1 MQTSSAKLL
10 SALFSGVAAIAL
22 LSSPARGQEV
32 GDNENI
38 VVYEISFFDVYN
50 PVTALDMVRQ
60 IPAFSINSGGNARG
74 FGGNAGNVLIN
85 GERPSTKST
94 SLQEILQRIPVERVQ
109 KIELVTGA
117 VSGLDM
123 RGQTRVVNVT
133 LVEGDTKTKTSWSFQ
148 ITKWPKRVTPSGE
161 ITQSFK
167 VLGADVTLGIQRN
180 AGAGYIT
187 ATRRLFNAN
196 DDLFEFRDAR
206 SQMQFGRW
214 QPHFTV
220 AKKINDKNSFN
231 LNGKYWNWKWTRVR
245 IEETDSI
252 SAGIGQF
259 DRFDFANAN
268 NGGTGFEVGGD
279 FKHEFDDK
287 RSVKFI
293 FLQRNNKNNSN
304 NLFETFDTGGFARA
318 TRVISSGSN
327 NESILRSVYNWERD
341 DKNSFEA
348 SIEGALNSVDS
359 GLDIASDTGAGFVQI
374 ILPVSNNEIKEN
386 RAEAAVSWI
395 AKPYSGWTFETG
407 LKYEIS
413 EISQSGD
420 ATSARVLKYWKP
432 NFNAI
437 WERNKTD
444 QIRFRLQRNV
454 GQLNFNN
461 FATNIDIIDDQ
472 TNVGNTQLL
481 PESSWDAS
489 LALERKFGKKGVL
502 TLNASH
508 SWISDVRDLVPFNN
522 LFDAPGNIGSG
533 RTWQLSANAR
543 IPTDKFG
550 LKNGILT
557 LAGGFGDSE
566 VTDPLTGLPRVQSFR
581 VDDFYSIDFRQE
593 LTDWKMAWGFDYFHR
608 SASQAA
614 FLFSQRKNYNGPGDL
629 DVFVE
634 TTKVK
639 GATIRFSLENIF
651 GPTNFRERTDFDG
664 TRDLGIIRQTEFR
677 EQKYGLRFR
686 LSLRGTF

>member
-1 MQTSSAKLL
+1 
-10 SALFSGVAAIAL
+10 
-22 LSSPARGQEV
+22 
-32 GDNENI
+32 
-38 VVYEISFFDVYN
+38 
-50 PVTALDMVRQ
+50 MVRQ

-74 FGGNAGNVLIN
+74 FGANAGNVLIN

-94 SLQEILQRIPVERVQ
+94 SLEEILQRIPKDNVQ

-133 LVEGDTKTKTSWSFQ
+133 LIAGDIKSKTTWSFQ
-148 ITKWPKRVTPSGE
+148 VIKWPKRVTPSGE

-167 VLGADVTLGIQRN
+167 LLGADIMLGLQRR
-180 AGAGYIT
+180 AGAGYNT
-187 ATRRLFNAN
+187 ETRELFDASGNS
-196 DDLFEFRDAR
+196 FEFRDAR

-214 QPHFTV
+214 QPHFTI

-231 LNGKYWNWKWTRVR
+231 LNGKYWRWKFTRVR
-245 IEETDSI
+245 IEETDSVN
-252 SAGIGQF
+252 AGVSQF

-268 NGGTGFEVGGD
+268 NGGTGIEIGGD
-279 FKHEFDDK
+279 FKHEFNDK

-293 FLQRNNKNNSN
+293 FLQRNDKNNSN
-304 NLFETFDTGGFARA
+304 FLFETFDTGGFARA
-318 TRVISSGSN
+318 TRVISTGSN

-359 GLDIASDTGAGFVQI
+359 GLDIASDTGAGFVPI
-374 ILPVSNNEIKEN
+374 ILPVSNNEIKEK

-395 AKPYSGWTFETG
+395 TKPYSGWTFETG
-407 LKYEIS
+407 VKYEIS
-413 EISQSGD
+413 EIRQSED
-420 ATSARVLKYWKP
+420 ASSARVLKYWKP

-472 TNVGNTQLL
+472 TNVGNTQLR
-481 PESSWDAS
+481 PETSWDAS

-502 TLNASH
+502 TLNGSH

-522 LFDAPGNIGSG
+522 LFDAPGNIGNG
-533 RTWQLSANAR
+533 RTWLISANAR

-557 LAGGFGDSE
+557 LGGGFGDSE
-566 VTDPLTGLPRVQSFR
+566 VTDPLTGLQRVQSFR
-581 VDDFYSIDFRQE
+581 VDDFFSVDFRQE
-593 LTDWKMAWGFDYFHR
+593 LTNWKMAWGFDYFHR
-608 SASQAA
+608 SASEAA
-614 FLFSQRKNYNGPGDL
+614 FLFSQRRNYNGPGDF
-629 DVFVE
+629 DFFVE

-639 GATIRFSLENIF
+639 GTTIRFSAENIF

-677 EQKYGLRFR
+677 QQKFGSRLR

>member
-1 MQTSSAKLL
+1 MQSGSAKLFNTL
-10 SALFSGVAAIAL
+10 LSGVAAIAL
-22 LSSPARGQEV
+22 LTSSASAQQAVE
-32 GDNENI
+32 NENI
-38 VVYEISFFDVYN
+38 IVYPISFFDIYN

-94 SLQEILQRIPVERVQ
+94 SLQDILQRIPVDRVQ

-148 ITKWPKRVTPSGE
+148 ITKWPKRVIPSGE
-161 ITQSFK
+161 VTQSFK
-167 VLGADVTLGIQRN
+167 LLGADVTLGIQRN
-180 AGAGYIT
+180 GGAGRVT

-196 DDLFEFRDAR
+196 DDLFESRNAR
-206 SQMQFGRW
+206 SQMQFGEW
-214 QPHFTV
+214 QPHFNIS
-220 AKKINDKNSFN
+220 KKINDKNTFN

-252 SAGIGQF
+252 NAGLSQF

-268 NGGTGFEVGGD
+268 NGGTGIEIGGD
-279 FKHEFDDK
+279 FKHEFDNK

-293 FLQRNNKNNSN
+293 FLQRSGKNNSN

-359 GLDIASDTGAGFVQI
+359 GLDIASDTGAGFVPI
-374 ILPVSNNEIKEN
+374 ILPVSNNEVKEK

-420 ATSARVLKYWKP
+420 ATNARTFKFWKP
-432 NFNAI
+432 NFSAT
-437 WERNKTD
+437 WERNRRD
-444 QIRFRLQRNV
+444 QVSFSVRRDV

-461 FATNIDIIDDQ
+461 FATSIDIIDDQ
-472 TNVGNTQLL
+472 TNIGNIELK
-481 PESSWDAS
+481 PETKWNANLSF
-489 LALERKFGKKGVL
+489 ERKYGEKGVL
-502 TLNASH
+502 TISGSH
-508 SWISDVRDLVPFNN
+508 SWKSDVFDRIPINN
-522 LFDAPGNIGSG
+522 LFDAPGNIGKG
-533 RTWQLSANAR
+533 RSWQISADAR

-639 GATIRFSLENIF
+639 GTTIRFSAENIF

-677 EQKYGLRFR
+677 RQNFGLRFR